1 MQVIEDMN
9 YIYPNYI
16 IRINKKNI
24 DFMYIVNRLLING
37 YPYRYPR
44 NIEIK
49 NGYIVNNENPDVVV
63 YRTGMY
69 ISDEVFLKV
78 EKQKYEN
85 LIQKF
90 LYLKEAGNI
99 VNV

>member
-1 MQVIEDMN
+1 
-9 YIYPNYI
+9 
-16 IRINKKNI
+16 
-24 DFMYIVNRLLING
+24 MYIVNRLLING

-44 NIEIK
+44 NIDTK
-49 NGYIVNNENPDVVV
+49 NGYIVNNENPDEVV

-85 LIQKF
+85 LIRKF
-90 LYLKEAGNI
+90 LYLKEA
-99 VNV
+99 